1 MNGRNILNS
10 LSLSLSLSRK
20 YNVFKDYNILRNEI
34 FYNKLYHN
42 GRPRPITIFIET
54 INLCTND
61 CVICAHDKMTR
72 KKQVMPMSLFES
84 CIKQYEEMGGGYI
97 SLTPEIGEIFLDKFL
112 YQRIKLLNSENSI
125 TGVFFTSNV
134 TKLHH
139 YKDGPLSDIL
149 NGIKRIRISVYGL
162 DREEY
167 FTMTRRDYYKD
178 VVKNIQRIVS
188 LIDDKEK
195 IVISFRCL
203 KKRTVDDMQQWI
215 DDNFHTKLTFDWVE
229 KYANWGNSLDNHQP
243 LPFDG
248 QWYEDRINTEQC
260 LLPILAMLVFVNG
273 DVSFCPCCDYDGN
286 KELYIGNIKTDKLID
301 IYSSRKTC
309 TLWKFNRRMPDIC
322 RQCTFHVPFS
332 ALENW
337 KSVFEKPVYIG

>member
-1 MNGRNILNS
+1 MNVRKILNS

-20 YNVFKDYNILRNEI
+20 YDVFKGYNALRDEI
-34 FYNKLYHN
+34 FRNKLYYN
-42 GRPRPITIFIET
+42 GRPRPIALFIET

-61 CVICAHDKMTR
+61 CIVCAHDKMTR
-72 KKQVMPMSLFES
+72 KKQIMPMDLFEK

-97 SLTPEIGEIFLDKFL
+97 SLTPEIGEVFLDKFL
-112 YQRIKLLNSENSI
+112 CQRIKLLNGENSI
-125 TGVFFTSNV
+125 TGVSFTSNA

-139 YKDGPLSDIL
+139 YRDGDLSDIL
-149 NGIKRIRISVYGL
+149 NGISRIQISMYGM

-188 LIDDKEK
+188 LIDDRKK
-195 IVISFRCL
+195 IVIGFRCL
-203 KKRTVDDMQQWI
+203 KKRPLDDVQKWI
-215 DDNFHTKLTFDWVE
+215 EDNFHVKLAFGWAE
-229 KYANWGNSLDNHQP
+229 KYANWGNSLNTHQP

-273 DVSFCPCCDYDGN
+273 DVSFCPCCDYNGN
-286 KELYIGNIKTDKLID
+286 KELHIGNIKMNNLID
-301 IYSSRKTC
+301 MYSSRKTC
-309 TLWKFNRRMPDIC
+309 LLWKFDRCMPDIC

-332 ALENW
+332 TLENW
-337 KSVFEKPVYIG
+337 KSVFENPVGIS